1 MSYTLISIIIYLVLL
16 IVIGVLTMI
25 ITKNRDRKL
34 RLYEKNEQD
43 KAQIVDN
50 INKKTAKEIKDLRNE
65 VIEAKSF
72 DSIKSVLIDKLFN

>member
-16 IVIGVLTMI
+16 IVIGVLVMI
-25 ITKNRDRKL
+25 IRKNRDRKL
-34 RLYEKNEQD
+34 RMYEKNEQD

-72 DSIKSVLIDKLFN
+72 DSIKSVLINKLFN